1 MRKAV
6 LFVLVVVAALAAYH
20 LLHRRNERLIQT
32 VESVRQEAASAPDLS
47 LTDLNGD
54 RIHTS
59 SYKGK
64 IVLVNFWAA
73 WCVPCRQEIPE
84 FVKLQEKYPDKVQI
98 IGISLDDSESELR
111 RFYKT
116 QRINYPIVLGNLE
129 IADAYGGILGLPTTY
144 IIDQQGRIRGHQVG
158 STNFGKL
165 ERQIASLS
173 Q

>member
-6 LFVLVVVAALAAYH
+6 LLVLVAVAALAAYQ
-20 LLHRRNERLIQT
+20 LLHRRANVFIQP
-32 VESVRQEAASAPDLS
+32 VEVAAPDLS
-47 LTDLNGD
+47 LADLNGNPV
-54 RIHTS
+54 HTS
-59 SYKGK
+59 SYSGK

-73 WCVPCRQEIPE
+73 WCVPCRKEIPE
-84 FVKLQEKYPDKVQI
+84 FVKLQAKYPDKVQI

-116 QRINYPIVLGNLE
+116 ERINYPIIPGDLKV
-129 IADAYGGILGLPTTY
+129 ADAYGGILGLPTTY
-144 IIDQQGRIRGHQVG
+144 IIDQEGRIRGRQVG

-165 ERQIASLS
+165 EQQITGLL